1 MILCECGEILDGDTF
16 KDYIKTS
23 ANPSTPTIGH
33 RGCGHIFNFID
44 GIHTKQYSSKRE
56 LKTLAVKYAEKHKMN
71 WNDIEYLLIEVDRL
85 KSSGNLSDMEILN
98 AAFKKIKLNA
108 ANPI

>member
-1 MILCECGEILDGDTF
+1 MGIEH
-16 KDYIKTS
+16 
-23 ANPSTPTIGH
+23 AA
-33 RGCGHIFNFID
+33 IFNFID

-71 WNDIEYLLIEVDRL
+71 WNEIEYLLIEVDRL